1 MSIPLVVILSGTPGC
16 NQCLKEL
23 NTTYNEQST
32 TMTTKFSP
40 DHYQRGI
47 YEVWDIIHDQQ
58 LDYFLGNVVKYVC
71 RAGHKSN
78 EEEVDDLRK
87 AVVYLKKKIEILS
100 KQNTFTDY
108 SPELYEEIV
117 EDEKNLMPDDVYE
130 EFKAKIPTRY

>member
-1 MSIPLVVILSGTPGC
+1 
-16 NQCLKEL
+16 
-23 NTTYNEQST
+23 
-32 TMTTKFSP
+32 MTTKFSP

-100 KQNTFTDY
+100 KQNTFTNY

-117 EDEKNLMPDDVYE
+117 KDENNLMPDDVYE
-130 EFKAKIPTRY
+130 EFQTKIPTRY